1 MTHLLN
7 MIDDQYDYY
16 LYSLRKFTLTAFEGL
31 MKFNSTELYKFK
43 HLVKAAIGLS
53 KLNLK
58 VQKIKEQ
65 EVERFA
71 PVLEEY
77 KSSEEFVKLQK
88 TIAEVQEEEEYKK
101 DTDPK
106 GFQKY
111 SEFVSKPPGCN
122 KMVIVEWKV

>member
-1 MTHLLN
+1 
-7 MIDDQYDYY
+7 
-16 LYSLRKFTLTAFEGL
+16 

-111 SEFVSKPPGCN
+111 SEFVSKLPGSN
-122 KMVIVEWKV
+122 KNIIVEWKV